1 MFAADQTIGP
11 YTLGR
16 RIGRGGFGE
25 VWLAE
30 RRSQF
35 FTKRL
40 AIKLPH
46 DDQVDIE
53 TIQNEA
59 VLWEQAS
66 GHPNVLPIIDADV
79 YDGQVVIASEF
90 AEGGSLADK
99 LKAEGKMSVSAAC
112 KMAIGV
118 LNGLEFL
125 HQRKIIH
132 RDVKPQNILLQGS
145 TPRLADFGISRAIQ
159 TAANSAI
166 VAGTDAYMSPESF
179 EGKRTPQ
186 TDLWS
191 VGVVLFELVSGSLPF
206 PQEHPSERMYA
217 ILTRPPLDL
226 ESIMPP
232 MLRSVI
238 GKALE
243 KDTAKRYAT
252 AGEFREHLEWILTD
266 LSQPN
271 RSDAEKTA
279 VLENFEIPTFA
290 PQSAPPTQ
298 LVVPIVPD
306 RKDKPIDVGFLDSY
320 SDEPEDIEPR
330 SGPSIG
336 VIAAIILGGILAVS
350 ILYSLLSDGSARS
363 VSNTTPTPSQTPRS
377 TPTAS
382 ASSSPTP
389 TPTSTPIPWADR
401 IGKYSGNN
409 GTVEILKSDSRSITF
424 EMRVGTGKGG
434 SGELDGTAIWQD
446 PNNAVHTSI
455 ADQDNYNDPS
465 SPWYQKKCTVT
476 FKFVGTTLKTTEVS
490 GCLFYHGAGATLSGT
505 FAKK

>member
-11 YTLGR
+11 YTLIR
-16 RIGRGGFGE
+16 KIGRGGFGE

-30 RRSQF
+30 RRSQL

-46 DDQVDIE
+46 DDQVDID
-53 TIQNEA
+53 TIRKEA

-79 YDGQVVIASEF
+79 YTGQVVIASEF

-99 LKAEGKMSVSAAC
+99 LKADGQIPVGDAC
-112 KMAIGV
+112 KIAIGI

-125 HQRKIIH
+125 HERKIVH
-132 RDVKPQNILLQGS
+132 RDVKPQNILLQGK
-145 TPRLADFGISRAIQ
+145 TPRLADFGISRAMQ
-159 TAANSAI
+159 TTANSAI

-217 ILTRPPLDL
+217 ILTRPPFNL
-226 ESIMPP
+226 ELIMPP

-243 KDTAKRYAT
+243 KDPAKRYSKAS
-252 AGEFREHLEWILTD
+252 EFRVHLEWILTD
-266 LSQPN
+266 LSQPM
-271 RSDAEKTA
+271 RPDAEKTA
-279 VLENFEIPTFA
+279 VLENFEIPTFVPEPA
-290 PQSAPPTQ
+290 APTQ
-298 LVVPIVPD
+298 LVVPIVPNRAD
-306 RKDKPIDVGFLDSY
+306 PQKQFGFLDSY
-320 SDEPEDIEPR
+320 SDKPEDGEPYNGI
-330 SGPSIG
+330 STVKVAGFG
-336 VIAAIILGGILAVS
+336 ATLILLAPL
-350 ILYSLLSDGSARS
+350 IYSLMNSGN
-363 VSNTTPTPSQTPRS
+363 VPSNSKTVTPTPTVAP
-377 TPTAS
+377 
-382 ASSSPTP
+382 SPTP
-389 TPTSTPIPWADR
+389 TVTVSPTPTATATPVPWADR
-401 IGKYSGNN
+401 VGRYSGTN
-409 GTVEILKSDSRSITF
+409 GTIEITKSDSRSFTF
-424 EMRVGTGKGG
+424 AMQVGTGKGG
-434 SGELDGTAIWQD
+434 TGELEGTALWSD
-446 PNNAVHTSI
+446 SNSAVHTSI
-455 ADQDNYNDPS
+455 PDQENYDDPS

-476 FKFVGTTLKTTEVS
+476 FKFTGTSVKSNEVS

-505 FAKK
+505 FNKK